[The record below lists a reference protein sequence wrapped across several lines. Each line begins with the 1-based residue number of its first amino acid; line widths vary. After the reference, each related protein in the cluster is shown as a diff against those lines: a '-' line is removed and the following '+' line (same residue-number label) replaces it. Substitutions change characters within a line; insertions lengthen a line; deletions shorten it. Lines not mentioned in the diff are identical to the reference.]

1 MKTIKLLLIEDNED
15 LSYILKNSM
24 EDVDDGG
31 YEVDIALNGE
41 EGLKQFELFKPDV
54 IVADIKMPKMDG
66 LEFVKHIRQ
75 KDRNMPIILATG
87 KNLPKDVIEGYNT
100 GANLYIKKPYT
111 PEELDAHIK
120 SLLGT
125 IESSRLRLMS
135 DIPKIG
141 KYTFDHKNRLL
152 IYNDSDEQ
160 RLTARDSDILKILL
174 QHKGEIVEREYLLK
188 IFWGVN
194 YVDTASNSLNVFI
207 TKLRKYF
214 SKDPSIKITNVKLK
228 GLILDFD

>member
-75 KDRNMPIILATG
+75 KDRDTPIILATG
-87 KNLPKDVIEGYNT
+87 KNLSKDVIEGYST

-125 IESSRLRLMS
+125 IDSSRLRLMGNIS
-135 DIPKIG
+135 KIG
-141 KYTFDHKNRLL
+141 KYTFDHKNQLL

-160 RLTARDSDILKILL
+160 RLTVRDSEILKMLL

-188 IFWGVN
+188 IFWGDN
-194 YVDTASNSLNVFI
+194 YVATASNSLNVFI
-207 TKLRKYF
+207 TKLRKYV

>member
-75 KDRNMPIILATG
+75 KDRDTPIILATG
-87 KNLPKDVIEGYNT
+87 KILPKDLVEGYST

-120 SLLGT
+120 SLLGS
-125 IESSRLRLMS
+125 IDSRRLRLMG
-135 DIPKIG
+135 DISKIG
-141 KYTFDHKNRLL
+141 KYTFDHKNRSL

-160 RLTARDSDILKILL
+160 RLTARESEILKILL
-174 QHKGEIVEREYLLK
+174 QHKGEIAEREQLIK
-188 IFWGVN
+188 ILWGDN
-194 YVDTASNSLNVFI
+194 YVASASNSLNVFI
-207 TKLRKYF
+207 TKLRKYL
-214 SKDPSIKITNVKLK
+214 SKDQSIKITNVKPK
-228 GLILDFD
+228 GLRLDFD